1 MNLVASDFRKV
12 FVMFDSAVNDLTVVT
27 NNRFP
32 ELEIIPEISND
43 VPDDPALG
51 THSIHEQNSIIY
63 NKD

>member
-1 MNLVASDFRKV
+1 
-12 FVMFDSAVNDLTVVT
+12 MFDSAVNDLTVVT

-43 VPDDPALG
+43 VPDDPAPG
-51 THSIHEQNSIIY
+51 THSFHEQNSIIY